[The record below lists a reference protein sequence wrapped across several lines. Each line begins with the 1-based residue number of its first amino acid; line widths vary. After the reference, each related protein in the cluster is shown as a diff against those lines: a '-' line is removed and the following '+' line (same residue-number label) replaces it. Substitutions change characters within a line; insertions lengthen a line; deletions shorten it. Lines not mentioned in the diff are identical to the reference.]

1 LDRDEL
7 ESLFNPKTKAIIINT
22 PQNPLGKVF
31 TLDELTHIADLCKK
45 WNVVCISD
53 EVYEWLVYD
62 SRKHTRMGKHST
74 PKLPLHKIF
83 ILATLPDM
91 WQRTLTIGSAG
102 KSFGVTGWKLGWVY
116 GPDYLIK
123 NLQRVVLTC
132 IRAGNTF
139 LQVSQRITCD
149 TCRYKFSCRKLQ
161 QFVLKKNYHAWGRR
175 RVTLFLWGK
184 SWKRRG
190 TSCSSF

>member
-7 ESLFNPKTKAIIINT
+7 EELFNPKTKAIIINS

-62 SRKHTRMGKHST
+62 SRKHTRMGKDST
-74 PKLPLHKIF
+74 SKLPLHKIF

-139 LQVSQRITCD
+139 LQVSQRINAARCD
-149 TCRYKFSCRKLQ
+149 L
-161 QFVLKKNYHAWGRR
+161 
-175 RVTLFLWGK
+175 
-184 SWKRRG
+184 
-190 TSCSSF
+190 

>member
-7 ESLFNPKTKAIIINT
+7 EELFNPKTKAIIINS

-83 ILATLPDM
+83 IVATLPDM

-139 LQVSQRITCD
+139 LQVSQRITYD
-149 TCRYKFSCRKLQ
+149 L
-161 QFVLKKNYHAWGRR
+161 
-175 RVTLFLWGK
+175 
-184 SWKRRG
+184 
-190 TSCSSF
+190 